1 MYVAPIGFAG
11 LYVHYLTISNLRI
24 LLHEFVYEVLDYF
37 HVYLS
42 RLNPFGCAKLITF
55 AVMCKSYGGEPTVD
69 LFRGFLNLNPAE
81 DWLTFAKRSKAEA
94 HAILLKPISCL
105 ETFPDPIIYLV
116 ILKSSQKHSL
126 LQPAIFIGG
135 KEMSFLPKEPSNEF
149 GIGSPSSSINK
160 EDMFVDVEPL
170 ASANPNQLI
179 ENFVKTEGSSVNK
192 TVMVVPG
199 GSVAERI
206 KNQRCRKKG
215 IAKAPVKRK
224 LGTFGSPQRIIH
236 QKSAKA
242 KVESSSYLA
251 IFDDDDD

>member
-1 MYVAPIGFAG
+1 YYLYISFIEGHTPEGVRLRVADS
-11 LYVHYLTISNLRI
+11 LTGNYRRDDFMPLETIR
-24 LLHEFVYEVLDYF
+24 
-37 HVYLS
+37 
-42 RLNPFGCAKLITF
+42 RLNPFGCAKLTTF

-69 LFRGFLNLNPAE
+69 LFRGFLNLCPAE

-105 ETFPDPIIYLV
+105 EV
-116 ILKSSQKHSL
+116 
-126 LQPAIFIGG
+126 
-135 KEMSFLPKEPSNEF
+135 EMRFLPKERSNEF

-179 ENFVKTEGSSVNK
+179 ENFVKSEGSPVNK
-192 TVMVVPG
+192 TVVVVPG
-199 GSVAERI
+199 GSVPEMI
-206 KNQRCRKKG
+206 KNQRCRTKG
-215 IAKAPVKRK
+215 IAKAPIKRK

-251 IFDDDDD
+251 IFDDDND